1 MVSGV
6 MRRGW
11 GSGEAFP
18 KEREAE
24 THPLRSVAT
33 PQNGPREDH
42 AFKLEKAFLSATFEA
57 IEALAV
63 IRNTPPLKRS
73 RIRGGAAHPGI
84 HTAYSHQVS
93 CFASVHSK
101 FSSAPHRAH
110 QVKLLCMRIQ
120 APTHQPTHTHP
131 PTPPT
136 HPQPN

>member
-42 AFKLEKAFLSATFEA
+42 AFKLLR
-57 IEALAV
+57 L
-63 IRNTPPLKRS
+63 LKRLF
-73 RIRGGAAHPGI
+73 RDAMRP
-84 HTAYSHQVS
+84 
-93 CFASVHSK
+93 
-101 FSSAPHRAH
+101 
-110 QVKLLCMRIQ
+110 LLN
-120 APTHQPTHTHP
+120 PKNTHP
-131 PTPPT
+131 L
-136 HPQPN
+136 